1 MLFLFTTFFSIHF
14 LLKHLCFIFVFN
26 KKLTMRKFSIL
37 LLFFSNICCSQLQF
51 SDMASGTSLDFSFG
65 AGVYGGGISFVDY
78 NNDGWDDL
86 TIATEMGTGIRFFKN
101 TAGTFTE
108 DSSIIINDG
117 NLENKQI
124 IWVDFDND
132 DDKDLFLTSKE
143 GTIKLFRN
151 NGNLSFEDISAQA
164 GLTTFASSTWGASFG
179 DYNNDGF
186 LDIFLA
192 FLKTGNTQPNALLK
206 NNGNGTFTNVSASA
220 GINQI
225 NDPTFCAAFFD
236 YNNDGWQDI
245 FVTNHKYDQS
255 YLYKNNGNETFSDV
269 SVSTGTNI
277 SADGMSST
285 IGDYNNDGWFD
296 IYITN
301 SAAGNVHLQNN
312 GNNSFTRVENQLG
325 TRFSNVCWG
334 AVFLDADN
342 DTFLDLYVSGQENG
356 TDNLLPSAFYKN
368 NNNLSFYIPN
378 NIGLANDKRRSFSNA
393 IGDVNNDGFP
403 EIFVVNE
410 NESNFLWK
418 NETTPTNNWV
428 KVKLVGVESNKD
440 GVGNRIEVFANGKSQ
455 YRYTLC
461 GEGYL
466 AQNSNHEFFGLS
478 NANSIDYIKVTWNK
492 TGIVETISNLAI
504 NQAVTI
510 KEGNGVLNT
519 DSLTK
524 NQVRVFPN
532 PSSDGLFSL
541 SILDNSEIKIISV
554 FDSAGRKIIS
564 KTTRKIT
571 SQINLSNFSSG
582 MYFVSI
588 QSDNHIQTLKIIKK

>member
-1 MLFLFTTFFSIHF
+1 MFYI
-14 LLKHLCFIFVFN
+14 CFN
-26 KKLTMRKFSIL
+26 KTTTMRKYSIL
-37 LLFFSNICCSQLQF
+37 LLFFSNICWSQLQF
-51 SDMASGTSLDFSFG
+51 SDIASGSSLDFSFG
-65 AGVYGGGISFVDY
+65 SGVYGGGVSFVDY

-86 TIATEMGTGIRFFKN
+86 TIATESGNGIRFFKN
-101 TAGTFTE
+101 TVGTFTE

-164 GLTTFASSTWGASFG
+164 GLTNFASSTWGASFG

-206 NNGNGTFTNVSASA
+206 NNGNGTFTNISASA

-269 SVSTGTNI
+269 SDSTGTAI

-301 SAAGNVHLQNN
+301 SAAGNVHLKNN
-312 GNNSFTRVENQLG
+312 GNNSFTRVENQIG
-325 TRFSNVCWG
+325 TRFSNVSWG

-342 DTFLDLYVSGQENG
+342 DSFLDLYVSGQENG

-368 NNNLSFYIPN
+368 NNNISFYIPN
-378 NIGLANDKRRSFSNA
+378 NIGLSNDKRRSFSNA

-418 NETTPTNNWV
+418 NETTSTNNWL

-466 AQNSNHEFFGLS
+466 AQNSNHEFFGLA
-478 NANSIDYIKVTWNK
+478 NATSIDYIKVTWSK
-492 TGIVETISNLAI
+492 TGIIETIDNLAI

-519 DSLTK
+519 DSFAK
-524 NQVRVFPN
+524 NEVLIFPN
-532 PSSDGLFSL
+532 PNSNGLFSL
-541 SILDNSEIKIISV
+541 SILDNSDIKIISV
-554 FDSAGRKIIS
+554 YDSAGRKIIS
-564 KTTRKIT
+564 KTTNKIT

-582 MYFVSI
+582 MYFVRI
-588 QSDNHIQTLKIIKK
+588 NSDKHVQTLKIIKN

>member
-1 MLFLFTTFFSIHF
+1 
-14 LLKHLCFIFVFN
+14 
-26 KKLTMRKFSIL
+26 MRKFSIL